1 MRELRTV
8 RIELDARTCHMN
20 VQMFIQTIPGH
31 VSKWTIS
38 SPRMR
43 IRLAIG
49 WTSWVQDP
57 KVLKAWKLPER
68 CCMALTQEP
77 KPGTSSN
84 KSLRVKAA
92 CTVHTAVASPEK
104 RLHAW
109 PWNSSKHSR
118 TKRGLYCPFSSP
130 GVKCRV
136 AVADS
141 APSVIG
147 DDLVIVMRS
156 AIDNVHRKSRLRTTP
171 SYVHGPVMM
180 QPAYAFL
187 HWTYFLGIPQRFS
200 EILVTFPLQDA
211 KMFDGQKAQANWF
224 TFFSSARRMSWN
236 LPMGWFAISKISADL
251 DRPPKNVPPREGGES
266 MWKLCQFF
274 AYNLSDP
281 IWNLHWLN
289 PVCMTLVAKKTTWL
303 QACTWG

>member
-1 MRELRTV
+1 MPYGTH
-8 RIELDARTCHMN
+8 ART
-20 VQMFIQTIPGH
+20 QTRNIP
-31 VSKWTIS
+31 
-38 SPRMR
+38 R
-43 IRLAIG
+43 
-49 WTSWVQDP
+49 
-57 KVLKAWKLPER
+57 
-68 CCMALTQEP
+68 
-77 KPGTSSN
+77 N
-84 KSLRVKAA
+84 KSLQVKAA

-118 TKRGLYCPFSSP
+118 TRRGLYCPFSSP

-156 AIDNVHRKSRLRTTP
+156 AIDDVHRKSRLRTTP

-187 HWTYFLGIPQRFS
+187 HWTYFFGIPQRFS

-211 KMFDGQKAQANWF
+211 KCL
-224 TFFSSARRMSWN
+224 MSKGTGK
-236 LPMGWFAISKISADL
+236 LVHFLQLGS
-251 DRPPKNVPPREGGES
+251 KNVLKFANGLICHFQNIGWPWSSQKKCFPPLRGNPCENS
-266 MWKLCQFF
+266 ASFLLTICQII
-274 AYNLSDP
+274 SDP
-281 IWNLHWLN
+281 IWNLHWLKAKVWHWW
-289 PVCMTLVAKKTTWL
+289 PRKPHDCKPALGGSTVAKSL
-303 QACTWG
+303 RQASLASSC

>member
-1 MRELRTV
+1 MPHGTH
-8 RIELDARTCHMN
+8 ART
-20 VQMFIQTIPGH
+20 QTRNIP
-31 VSKWTIS
+31 
-38 SPRMR
+38 R
-43 IRLAIG
+43 
-49 WTSWVQDP
+49 
-57 KVLKAWKLPER
+57 
-68 CCMALTQEP
+68 
-77 KPGTSSN
+77 N
-84 KSLRVKAA
+84 KSLQVKAA

-156 AIDNVHRKSRLRTTP
+156 AIDNVHHKSRLRTTP

-211 KMFDGQKAQANWF
+211 KMFDVKRHRQTGSL
-224 TFFSSARRMSWN
+224 SSARLEECLEICQWVD
-236 LPMGWFAISKISADL
+236 LPF
-251 DRPPKNVPPREGGES
+251 PKYR
-266 MWKLCQFF
+266 L
-274 AYNLSDP
+274 
-281 IWNLHWLN
+281 
-289 PVCMTLVAKKTTWL
+289 TLVVPQKHVSPLSGNQPVNPPVFCL
-303 QACTWG
+303 QFVRSSQISSEISIG